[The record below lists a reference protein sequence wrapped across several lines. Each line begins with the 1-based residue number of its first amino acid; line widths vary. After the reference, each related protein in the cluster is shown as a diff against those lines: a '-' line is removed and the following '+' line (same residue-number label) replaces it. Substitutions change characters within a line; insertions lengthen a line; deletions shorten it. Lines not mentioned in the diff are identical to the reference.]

1 MMPWF
6 VALIVALLMMGGAL
20 GAAALRRRVAS
31 HHFDEETKDV
41 VKLGLGFLATL
52 SALVMGLIVSSSKD
66 SYDTKTE
73 MIHTAAALI
82 IQLDT
87 NLRLIGPEGEP
98 VRHLLQQSV
107 AASMQQLWG
116 VRRSEVVMPA
126 DANRQQVRQLQKML
140 ASLPVTSEA
149 QREGQ
154 ASALRVLGELARIN
168 AVAFTERG
176 SNVMP
181 VLLVMVT
188 CWMTLTVMGWN
199 LFAPRNYTVSA
210 VNIVCS
216 LSVASAIFLILEM
229 DQPFGGIVEV
239 SDKPMRAALLKL
251 AEPN

>member
-1 MMPWF
+1 MTPWF

-116 VRRSEVVMPA
+116 VRRAEVVMPA

-176 SNVMP
+176 SSVMP

>member
-1 MMPWF
+1 MTPWF

-116 VRRSEVVMPA
+116 VRRAEVVMPA

>member
-1 MMPWF
+1 MTPWF

-20 GAAALRRRVAS
+20 GAAALRKRVAS

-87 NLRLIGPEGEP
+87 NLRLIGPEGEQ

-176 SNVMP
+176 SSVMP